1 MLLNLCELNL
11 LKSNLIPIDSIY
23 LVFCIALM
31 TAGRDN
37 KKRKKISTRTNMSVR
52 DRKIMPKPP
61 DEVTKDDDYF
71 YRIPPDIIEEVKRR
85 NKNNFGESNTMF
97 DQFRTEVYKEII
109 RRKKTLEVAE
119 ILVSMKNDG
128 KRSNNNERGNKK

>member
-1 MLLNLCELNL
+1 
-11 LKSNLIPIDSIY
+11 
-23 LVFCIALM
+23 M